1 MKPFPLFLAVG
12 FLCFLPLRLPASEE
26 PRFPFSLPWDDA
38 TPGVTDMSGLL
49 EKPAGAH
56 GFVQA
61 RPDGHLYAG
70 DRRIR
75 FFGVNTTFGA
85 NFPTHEAAEGIAARM
100 AKFGIGCV
108 RFHHMDTQKAPAG
121 ILQADRRTLDPE
133 RLDRLDYFIAR
144 LKAHGIYANLNL
156 HVGNVYP
163 GMPAWEKHPSF
174 FKGVDLFYPP
184 LLEAQRDYARQLLRH
199 VNPYTHTAYADEPA
213 VAFVEINNE
222 NGLISEWWSG
232 SLDAMPEP
240 YRAELEAPWNRWLQ
254 ARYPSQEAL
263 QKAWNL
269 ADQPSGGELLREG
282 NFAGGLGSAWTL
294 EQHFGAKAATAKLPE
309 GEGGLRLHVEKTG
322 SLEWHLQLSQP
333 LLSLEGDKSYT
344 LAFRARAAAGTPRR
358 VSVDVGQAHA
368 PWGLLW
374 SAKADL
380 GPEWKEYRFVFQVTD
395 REPNARVVFGN
406 LGESGADL
414 DFADV
419 SLRPGGR
426 FGLSEGEHLGAL
438 PLFIK
443 SSFASRTAEAQR
455 DWLRF
460 LWETEE
466 AYWTGMRCFLRDEI
480 RTHSLLVGTA
490 AEYSLPQI
498 QAAFDVVDSHA
509 YWQHPNFPRKPWD
522 LTDWTVAPLSMAG
535 IKGGGTLPGLAL
547 RRVEGKPFIC
557 TEYNAPSPNP
567 HAAEAFLL
575 VSAFAG
581 LQDWDALFAF
591 EYSGRTD
598 DWDSRRQGS
607 FFDIDQNS
615 AKLVTLP
622 AAVSLFVRGDL
633 PKAAATRTLAV
644 SQDQALEYCRRRG
657 TWWAAENVIGMPWQ
671 DLFRVAFQ
679 IGNASSA
686 SATGESSPLFWDTP
700 HARAAVDAPRGKALI
715 GQGSGEPIALGE
727 VGVAFQGW
735 AALALT
741 AIDGPDFH
749 SPGRV
754 LICAAGSVENT
765 GMVWKSA
772 AKDSVGRD
780 WGRAPVLAE
789 GIAARVTLPLPP
801 ARMKAW
807 ALDERGQRGAPI
819 PLQAEGSGSALNLGP
834 EHCTL
839 WYEVEISGDLST
851 NR

>member
-1 MKPFPLFLAVG
+1 MVERFARRHAGAVPRGVGGPLEPLAASA
-12 FLCFLPLRLPASEE
+12 LPLPGGAAKGLA
-26 PRFPFSLPWDDA
+26 PRRP
-38 TPGVTDMSGLL
+38 T
-49 EKPAGAH
+49 
-56 GFVQA
+56 A
-61 RPDGHLYAG
+61 R
-70 DRRIR
+70 
-75 FFGVNTTFGA
+75 
-85 NFPTHEAAEGIAARM
+85 
-100 AKFGIGCV
+100 
-108 RFHHMDTQKAPAG
+108 
-121 ILQADRRTLDPE
+121 
-133 RLDRLDYFIAR
+133 
-144 LKAHGIYANLNL
+144 
-156 HVGNVYP
+156 
-163 GMPAWEKHPSF
+163 
-174 FKGVDLFYPP
+174 
-184 LLEAQRDYARQLLRH
+184 
-199 VNPYTHTAYADEPA
+199 
-213 VAFVEINNE
+213 
-222 NGLISEWWSG
+222 
-232 SLDAMPEP
+232 
-240 YRAELEAPWNRWLQ
+240 
-254 ARYPSQEAL
+254 
-263 QKAWNL
+263 
-269 ADQPSGGELLREG
+269 GELLREG
-282 NFAGGLGSAWTL
+282 DFANGLGFVWNL
-294 EQHFGAKAATAKLPE
+294 EQHSGAKASAEKLPDN
-309 GEGGLRLHVEKTG
+309 GGLRVSIENTG
-322 SLEWHLQLSQP
+322 DRDWCVQLAQSQIP
-333 LLSLEGDKSYT
+333 LVRNKSYT
-344 LAFRARAAAGTPRR
+344 LVFRARGSGNPRNLKVVVSQAHCPWHELWSGLAEVTPEWREFRFTFQVEAGDIDSRVVLSRLGAAGST
-358 VSVDVGQAHA
+358 V
-368 PWGLLW
+368 
-374 SAKADL
+374 
-380 GPEWKEYRFVFQVTD
+380 
-395 REPNARVVFGN
+395 
-406 LGESGADL
+406 

-426 FGLSEGEHLGAL
+426 FGLAEGEHLGAL
-438 PLFIK
+438 PLFVK
-443 SSFASRTAEAQR
+443 SSFTSRTAEAQR

-466 AYWTGMRCFLRDEI
+466 AYWTGMRRFLRDEI
-480 RTHSLLVGTA
+480 QTHSLLVGTA

-522 LTDWTVAPLSMAG
+522 STDWTVAPLSMAG

-547 RRVEGKPFIC
+547 RRVAGKPFIC

-575 VSAFAG
+575 ISAFAG

-607 FFDIDQNS
+607 FFDIDQNP

-686 SATGESSPLFWDTP
+686 STAGESSALLWDTP
-700 HARAAVDAPRGKALI
+700 HARAAVDTPRGKALV

-727 VGVAFQGW
+727 IGVTFQGW

-749 SPGRV
+749 SPGCV

-765 GMVWKSA
+765 GMRWKSA

-789 GIAARVTLPLPP
+789 GITARITLPLPP

-807 ALDERGQRGAPI
+807 ALDERGQRGAPV

-834 EHCTL
+834 EHRTL
-839 WYEVEISGDLST
+839 WYEVEISGGSST
-851 NR
+851 SR